1 MLWHQDTLAFNSVRR
16 NNYICFLF
24 ILDIGI
30 CGVGPKISWVQ
41 MFPALSC
48 HGASK
53 SGFNVIGATTLFYL
67 ALPAWEEGRIAGSRC
82 WREVFAPGCIRKWKF
97 GGAETV
103 QRGGAGVQTLAA
115 CQPSAQKA
123 APCSRPGRGR
133 RRSGRALPRFADVK
147 SFFSHFR
154 SVTISVS
161 LLTKKKKIQVP
172 RRSAAARA
180 AQASPAPLPAMD
192 LPASEDPDA
201 QAPPPGLRTL
211 LPSREFLCSRKG
223 QLLLAESV
231 LSFITFICYIAS
243 SAASFMMAPLIEFLL
258 ALFLFFA
265 YSSKLNE
272 KFKGI
277 YWPLS
282 VFGFIATIVFAVDF
296 YITFNDLVTFLKQG
310 GSENAT
316 EAQKS
321 EDEASDSDSD

>member
-1 MLWHQDTLAFNSVRR
+1 MSTAISMEIAAEEAVVLCSEYNIKGQAQFRTKA
-16 NNYICFLF
+16 YLF
-24 ILDIGI
+24 KLNM
-30 CGVGPKISWVQ
+30 SR
-41 MFPALSC
+41 FP
-48 HGASK
+48 
-53 SGFNVIGATTLFYL
+53 F
-67 ALPAWEEGRIAGSRC
+67 
-82 WREVFAPGCIRKWKF
+82 
-97 GGAETV
+97 
-103 QRGGAGVQTLAA
+103 
-115 CQPSAQKA
+115 PS
-123 APCSRPGRGR
+123 
-133 RRSGRALPRFADVK
+133 F
-147 SFFSHFR
+147 
-154 SVTISVS
+154 
-161 LLTKKKKIQVP
+161 KKKIQVP
-172 RRSAAARA
+172 RRSAA

-282 VFGFIATIVFAVDF
+282 DFLRCVTAAIIYFAISIAAVSKYSDGASKAAGVFGFIATIVFAVDF